1 MSEQRPSFAV
11 LAGWSIGIL
20 VALGV
25 SGWAPWS
32 IFIHFGPHWGLL
44 SGLLLVIP
52 WALSVKY
59 EPAGIKL
66 GPFATPVIFNFFGL
80 LIAWILKIL

>member
-1 MSEQRPSFAV
+1 MSEQRPSFAA
-11 LAGWSIGIL
+11 LAGWSIAVLVLLGI
-20 VALGV
+20 

-44 SGLLLVIP
+44 SGILLVIP
-52 WALSVKY
+52 WALSMQY

-66 GPFATPVIFNFFGL
+66 GPFATPVILNVGAL